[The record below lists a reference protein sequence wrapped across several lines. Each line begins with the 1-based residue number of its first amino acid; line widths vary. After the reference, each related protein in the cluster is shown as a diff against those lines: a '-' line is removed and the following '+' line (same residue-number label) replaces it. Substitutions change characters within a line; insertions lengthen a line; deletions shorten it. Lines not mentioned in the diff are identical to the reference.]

1 MNWRERTPQEGGG
14 KGGAERKG
22 PSSGAEILS
31 LVLKAP
37 SEDTE
42 KSSRASTGSDS
53 SIYKEQGSASS
64 CHLQL
69 ESLAT
74 QTCKAVITQQQ
85 SQHAVKVG

>member
-42 KSSRASTGSDS
+42 KPSWASTG
-53 SIYKEQGSASS
+53 
-64 CHLQL
+64 L
-69 ESLAT
+69 
-74 QTCKAVITQQQ
+74 
-85 SQHAVKVG
+85 